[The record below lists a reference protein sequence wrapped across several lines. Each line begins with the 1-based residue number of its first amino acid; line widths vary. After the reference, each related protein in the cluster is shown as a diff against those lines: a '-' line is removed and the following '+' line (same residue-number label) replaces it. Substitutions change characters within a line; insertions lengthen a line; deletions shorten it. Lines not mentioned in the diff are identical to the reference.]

1 MSRDTDRTAR
11 LALEH
16 HSQNQATQAA
26 TCCAR
31 PELELMAVRDDG
43 TRSFECRGC
52 GVRRF
57 PAEVSDDVLPLR
69 RAG

>member
-11 LALEH
+11 LALVRH
-16 HSQNQATQAA
+16 YQNQATATA

-31 PELELMAVRDDG
+31 PDLELMAVRKDG

-52 GVRRF
+52 GVKYANGGPR
-57 PAEVSDDVLPLR
+57 
-69 RAG
+69 